1 MENLK
6 LYWKWEIS
14 LLLSCPSAKVS
25 YQNEINW
32 LKPRILKNVKV
43 GRATRWRIRADPGF
57 LKQIS
62 RKERKKI
69 YGRSKIFWH
78 LLCHLQVCLSAFWVI
93 SSFLRLKTVL
103 NRTLGQTSR
112 NFNPFGLQFINCQSL
127 GIILQPIIKLG
138 YLLIVPTSCR
148 HLDNK
153 DKFRDIYN
161 IYRNM
166 IIPLINQPIDN
177 RLTTNTQIEQEIG
190 LVW

>member
-1 MENLK
+1 MRNKSITK
-6 LYWKWEIS
+6 LPICKSVLSKWNKLTE
-14 LLLSCPSAKVS
+14 
-25 YQNEINW
+25 
-32 LKPRILKNVKV
+32 
-43 GRATRWRIRADPGF
+43 T
-57 LKQIS
+57 QII
-62 RKERKKI
+62 KERESWQSNKMEDQSRSRLPKADKQERNKKKK

-103 NRTLGQTSR
+103 NRTLGQTTR
-112 NFNPFGLQFINCQSL
+112 NFNSFGLQFINCQSL

-177 RLTTNTQIEQEIG
+177 RLTTNTQIEQKIG